1 MKVLLTP
8 AMAQELY
15 DNEDMIKAQ
24 EGLYRPQFRSRILSP
39 SPGVTVVSK
48 EYVPVIKVWP
58 LEKFNGKFI
67 QEREVIPGLEDE
79 VDDIC
84 MAKIEDDHIKYKVL
98 DSKTRVEWAEDTLDI
113 YNLIIYTPNF
123 NEKTILLKGS
133 TLPARF
139 DKLKEYKIVGE
150 KEEEDRNRGRK
161 SWGVVFNDIDEWF
174 KRYQGICTYI
184 FITGDKVTGCGKWD
198 NKKYW

>member
-24 EGLYRPQFRSRILSP
+24 EGPYRPQYN
-39 SPGVTVVSK
+39 VTLK
-48 EYVPVIKVWP
+48 QFVPVIKCWP
-58 LEKFNGKFI
+58 LEPFDGKFL
-67 QEREVIPGLEDE
+67 QEREVIPGMENE

-84 MAKIEDDHIKYKVL
+84 MAKIDEDDNIEYKVINTPTNIQWEK
-98 DSKTRVEWAEDTLDI
+98 DKLDI

-133 TLPARF
+133 TLPELF
-139 DKLKEYKIVGE
+139 CKLKEYKIVGE
-150 KEEEDRNRGRK
+150 KEEEDRNKGRK
-161 SWGVVFNDIDEWF
+161 AWYVVFNDIDEWF
-174 KRYQGICTYI
+174 KKYQGICTYI
-184 FITGDKVTGCGKWD
+184 FITGNKVTGCGKWD